1 MLIGIPG
8 AAAVIGLVEFASGR
22 AFRELEATWA
32 SLTRVKRFYL
42 GSLLV
47 IVGGAVAFTIV
58 GLLVA

>member
-8 AAAVIGLVEFASGR
+8 AVAVIGLVEFTSGR

-32 SLTRVKRFYL
+32 SLTRLKRFFF